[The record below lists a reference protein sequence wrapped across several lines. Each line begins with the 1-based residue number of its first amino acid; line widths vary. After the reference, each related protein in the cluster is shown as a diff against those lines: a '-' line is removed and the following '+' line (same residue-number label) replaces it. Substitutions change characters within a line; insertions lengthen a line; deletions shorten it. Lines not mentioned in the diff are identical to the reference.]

1 MATVKKRDA
10 GLGRGLDSLIEDNSP
25 LIKGKPQVV
34 RRDES
39 ENKEFRKESSNSLYR
54 KDGAMSYVS
63 KTPRRSGS

>member
-25 LIKGKPQVV
+25 FVKGKPQVV
-34 RRDES
+34 RRDAAET
-39 ENKEFRKESSNSLYR
+39 KEFRKENSNSLYR
-54 KDGAMSYVS
+54 KDGAISYVG